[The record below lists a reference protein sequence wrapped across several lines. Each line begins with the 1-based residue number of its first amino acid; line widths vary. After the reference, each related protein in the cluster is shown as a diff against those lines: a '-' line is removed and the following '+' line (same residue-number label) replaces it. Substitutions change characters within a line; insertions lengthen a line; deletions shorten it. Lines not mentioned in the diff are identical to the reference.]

1 MSNWNSCFSF
11 KKQKQDKPLQFI
23 KEVEL
28 LHQTEDR
35 KDLSMSTNTIKD
47 PQDKMMRQAQGKNP
61 TRQSTK
67 SVSTMSPEIV
77 DGGEVKFMY
86 R

>member
-1 MSNWNSCFSF
+1 M
-11 KKQKQDKPLQFI
+11 D
-23 KEVEL
+23 
-28 LHQTEDR
+28 DR
-35 KDLSMSTNTIKD
+35 KDLSTSTSTIQD

-67 SVSTMSPEIV
+67 SVSTMLLEIV
-77 DGGEVKFMY
+77 GGGGGEVKWIY

>member
-1 MSNWNSCFSF
+1 M
-11 KKQKQDKPLQFI
+11 QFI

-28 LHQTEDR
+28 LYQTEDR
-35 KDLSMSTNTIKD
+35 KDLSMSTSTIED

-67 SVSTMSPEIV
+67 SVSTMSLEIV
-77 DGGEVKFMY
+77 GGGGS
-86 R
+86 

>member
-1 MSNWNSCFSF
+1 ME
-11 KKQKQDKPLQFI
+11 I
-23 KEVEL
+23 

-35 KDLSMSTNTIKD
+35 KDLSTSTSIIED

-67 SVSTMSPEIV
+67 SVSTMSLEIV
-77 DGGEVKFMY
+77 GAGGKLSRCTGSGVMCPLSNVIFISVVG
-86 R
+86 